1 ARRIPA
7 DRAVQAIGVD
17 FRSHV
22 LSRPRRRRQNRLHG
36 RAQRE
41 LDAQS
46 AAIAERGPR
55 LVVLNGVRT
64 MRLAGLTL
72 KTTILFGAILWPIQL
87 DSTAQA
93 ATGQQSKVK
102 VDIVA
107 ERFRFTPD
115 QIRVR
120 LGATVEFHLE
130 SDDTDHGFRIVGT
143 DVDRIIPKRGRGAID
158 VAFTPERAGR
168 YTFECSKLCGAGHG
182 FMHGELIV
190 EE

>member
-1 ARRIPA
+1 MCL
-7 DRAVQAIGVD
+7 G
-17 FRSHV
+17 
-22 LSRPRRRRQNRLHG
+22 
-36 RAQRE
+36 
-41 LDAQS
+41 
-46 AAIAERGPR
+46 
-55 LVVLNGVRT
+55 
-64 MRLAGLTL
+64 GLTL
-72 KTTILFGAILWPIQL
+72 RITILFAAILWPIRL

-93 ATGQQSKVK
+93 GASQESKVR

-168 YTFECSKLCGAGHG
+168 YSFECSKLCGAGHE